1 MIAAIQ
7 GAPTDADLLHL
18 RDALVQQA
26 GLHRAQGLVVDV
38 TALDVMDSSAILTPR
53 DIAQTIRLCG
63 VVTVVVGI
71 DPDVAPAMVRLGLDL
86 QDVAIRPDLEDG
98 LAFLE
103 ARRAGARGD
112 LR

>member
-1 MIAAIQ
+1 MGEGSAETRALRAELAALLQ
-7 GAPTDADLLHL
+7 YHRAPLLDVIDSVAIRTL
-18 RDALVQQA
+18 RDL
-26 GLHRAQGLVVDV
+26 
-38 TALDVMDSSAILTPR
+38 
-53 DIAQTIRLCG
+53 AQTIRLCG

-71 DPDVAPAMVRLGLDL
+71 DPDVAPAMVRLDPDL